1 MSFPYPHV
9 LAGSGVVL
17 VRPKSLE
24 LITRK
29 VCSLFRGKA
38 VGQQD
43 TVQIKAEGQ
52 TKQQK
57 PDKWTK
63 TFSFLL
69 PAVRGPRS

>member
-1 MSFPYPHV
+1 MSFPCLHV

-17 VRPKSLE
+17 GRPNSLE
-24 LITRK
+24 LIMRK
-29 VCSLFRGKA
+29 VCSLFRGETA
-38 VGQQD
+38 GQQD

-57 PDKWTK
+57 TDKRTK

>member
-1 MSFPYPHV
+1 MSFPCPYV
-9 LAGSGVVL
+9 LAGSGAVL
-17 VRPKSLE
+17 GRRKSLE

-29 VCSLFRGKA
+29 VCSLFRGETA
-38 VGQQD
+38 GQQD

-57 PDKWTK
+57 TDKQTK
-63 TFSFLL
+63 TFSFLQ